1 MKKSTCSD
9 SKGTTPLGAGPREVP
24 RRTPGGGR
32 ASKGFTLLE
41 VIAALAV
48 ISIALVA
55 LLRSQGQAIQATA
68 VCQNLTTATMLAQHK
83 MADLEYKIRNN
94 LIFDA
99 QGDFEEDG
107 FPEYRYQVDVL
118 PYTQFMDLMGGLIE
132 SASGMA
138 GMDGAAMGG
147 LDLSGMGG
155 MGDMG
160 GMMPGGESPI
170 QQIDLT
176 ITWNAN
182 LKARTVGNESY
193 RLTTLTLVNTQM
205 AMGSMEQ

>member
-1 MKKSTCSD
+1 MKKSICSD
-9 SKGTTPLGAGPREVP
+9 NKGSMVSERSARGAALRT
-24 RRTPGGGR
+24 RRGKGDT
-32 ASKGFTLLE
+32 KGFTLLE

-55 LLRSQGQAIQATA
+55 LLRSQGQAILATA
-68 VCQNLTTATMLAQHK
+68 KCQNITTAAMLAQHK

-99 QGDFEEDG
+99 KGDFEEDG
-107 FPEYRYQVDVL
+107 FPEYQYQVDVL

-138 GMDGAAMGG
+138 GMDGAALGG
-147 LDLSGMGG
+147 FDLSGGL
-155 MGDMG
+155 GDMG

-176 ITWNAN
+176 ITWNGN
-182 LKARTVGNESY
+182 LKTRTVGHESY
-193 RLTTLTLVNTQM
+193 RLTTLTLVNVQM
-205 AMGSMEQ
+205 AMGQQQ